1 MKDVYTQYQKAAK
14 SYADKFGI
22 TDNHIID
29 IITSVMMTRD
39 RVGPLGGSFVQA
51 VVHNNLFEAV
61 SRADSECIKY
71 IREIVSACQWARV

>member
-29 IITSVMMTRD
+29 IITSVMMARD

-51 VVHNNLFEAV
+51 VVNNNLFEAV

-71 IREIVSACQWARV
+71 IKEITSACQWARV

>member
-1 MKDVYTQYQKAAK
+1 MEQIYTKYQKAAK
-14 SYADKFGI
+14 SYSGKFDI
-22 TDNHIID
+22 SDNRIIN

-39 RVGPLGGSFVQA
+39 GVGYPGGGFVQA
-51 VVHNNLFEAV
+51 VVNNNLFEAV